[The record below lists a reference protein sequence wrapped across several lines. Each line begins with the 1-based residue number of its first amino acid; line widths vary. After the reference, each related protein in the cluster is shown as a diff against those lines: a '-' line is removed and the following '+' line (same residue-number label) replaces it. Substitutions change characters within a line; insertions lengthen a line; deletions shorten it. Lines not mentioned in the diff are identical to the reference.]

1 MKPKMKPILVSML
14 IVSIVGYLVYTG
26 IRDTMTYYL
35 SVSEV
40 LAQTPDSRNQTL
52 RIGGSVSPGSVEWDP
67 KNLRLQF
74 VIQDNQDD
82 KTGITVDYRGVVPD
96 SFKPGREIIVEGTY
110 TGDGKF
116 KATTIMPKCASKY
129 V

>member
-1 MKPKMKPILVSML
+1 MKPILVSML

>member
-1 MKPKMKPILVSML
+1 MKPKMKPILISML

-40 LAQTPDSRNQTL
+40 LAQTPDNRNQTL